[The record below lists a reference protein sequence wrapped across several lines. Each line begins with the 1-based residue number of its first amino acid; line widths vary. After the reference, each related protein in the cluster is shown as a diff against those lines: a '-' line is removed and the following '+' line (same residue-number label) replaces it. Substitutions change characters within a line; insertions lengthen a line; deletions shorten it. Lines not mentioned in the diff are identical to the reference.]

1 MKNYINS
8 IITDLTRNKAVLGK
22 EEIITINRGLG
33 R

>member
-8 IITDLTRNKAVLGK
+8 IITDLIRNKAVLGK